1 MLDLWFPGGASI
13 AQNKAMRSPLPTGKK
28 YYSTWNIAKHNKKSV
43 CAAEITLS
51 GADRYFLR
59 VVPRGMFLINKLPRG
74 NICFSAGAY
83 FILVFLCVLEALCRA
98 FCAFALFYSLR
109 HTAAA
114 LLREI
119 SSVTGRPAGQI
130 CSQASDV
137 PQPE

>member
-1 MLDLWFPGGASI
+1 MLDLWFPEGASI
-13 AQNKAMRSPLPTGKK
+13 AQNKAMRSPLPTGEK
-28 YYSTWNIAKHNKKSV
+28 YYSTWNITKHNKKSV

-59 VVPRGMFLINKLPRG
+59 VVPRGMFLINKLPSG
-74 NICFSAGAY
+74 N
-83 FILVFLCVLEALCRA
+83 LLCLC
-98 FCAFALFYSLR
+98 LFYSLL

>member
-1 MLDLWFPGGASI
+1 
-13 AQNKAMRSPLPTGKK
+13 MRSPLPTGEK
-28 YYSTWNIAKHNKKSV
+28 YYSTWNITKHNKKSV

-74 NICFSAGAY
+74 NICFSAGA
-83 FILVFLCVLEALCRA
+83 
-98 FCAFALFYSLR
+98 FCAFALLYSLR
-109 HTAAA
+109 HTAAT

-119 SSVTGRPAGQI
+119 SSVTGMPAGQI